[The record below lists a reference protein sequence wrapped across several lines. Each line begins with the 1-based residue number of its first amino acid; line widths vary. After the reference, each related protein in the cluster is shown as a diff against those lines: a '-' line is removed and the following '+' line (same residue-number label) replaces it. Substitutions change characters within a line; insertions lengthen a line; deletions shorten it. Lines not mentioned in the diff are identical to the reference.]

1 MGKLNEITE
10 ALLLQAVADATA
22 NLRPCPPL
30 TFSTAGKFA
39 VNGWIANARDGFDHY
54 LITDAGRQALLGW
67 HLRAGK

>member
-1 MGKLNEITE
+1 MGKLNDATE

-39 VNGWIANARDGFDHY
+39 LKSWIANAADGYDHY
-54 LITDAGRQALLGW
+54 VITDEGRQVLLGW
-67 HLRAGK
+67 RLRTAR